1 MNSGNTQQAL
11 DLQLA
16 QENTFE
22 TYYSGSDAT
31 LVSVLKNVASGV
43 LEEPQI
49 FLWGVANTGK
59 THLLQAMCRVA
70 SESRKRAMYIP
81 MKDWLNQDPAS
92 IGELQDLDLVCIDD
106 VQVIAKNAQW
116 EKALFNFINHHRS
129 QKTTIVISSLYAPT
143 ESLFELPDLN
153 SRAVWGPVYKL
164 TPLADD
170 QLENALCFHA
180 KVRGLELSDEVK
192 SYLLT
197 RYQRDVSTMVGI
209 IDVLDKASLQEQRK
223 VTIPFLKKT
232 LATLP
237 S

>member
-1 MNSGNTQQAL
+1 MNSSNPQQAL
-11 DLQLA
+11 NLQLA
-16 QENTFE
+16 QANTFE
-22 TYYSGSDAT
+22 TYYPGSDAT

-49 FLWGVANTGK
+49 FLWGVEGTGK
-59 THLLQAMCRVA
+59 THLLQAMCRIA
-70 SESRKRAMYIP
+70 SESHKRAMYIP
-81 MKDWLNQDPAS
+81 MKDLLTQDPAS

-106 VQVIAKNAQW
+106 VQVIAKNPQW

-129 QKTTIVISSLYAPT
+129 QKTIIVISSLSEPT
-143 ESLFELPDLN
+143 ETLFELADLN

-164 TPLADD
+164 TPLEEP
-170 QLENALCFHA
+170 QLNDALNFHV
-180 KVRGLELSDEVK
+180 KVRGLDLSDEVK
-192 SYLLT
+192 NYLLT
-197 RYQRDVSTMVGI
+197 RYKRDVSSMVKMV
-209 IDVLDKASLQEQRK
+209 DVLDKASLEEQRK